1 MSKSHMPPV
10 PPAERPSK
18 GPKSGKHRV
27 EENVEPHVKETSSDN
42 LKEQGQQAN
51 IEQNTT
57 ARGRTRH

>member
-10 PPAERPSK
+10 PPAEKSTK
-18 GPKSGKHRV
+18 GPKKAKHNTD
-27 EENVEPHVKETSSDN
+27 ENAEPQVKETSPDN
-42 LKEQGQQAN
+42 LKEQGHQAN

>member
-10 PPAERPSK
+10 PPAERITK
-18 GPKSGKHRV
+18 GSKSGKHRT
-27 EENVEPHVKETSSDN
+27 EENIEPHAKETSPDN

>member
-10 PPAERPSK
+10 PPAERSTK
-18 GPKSGKHRV
+18 GPKNAKQSTD
-27 EENVEPHVKETSSDN
+27 ENLEPRLKETSPDN